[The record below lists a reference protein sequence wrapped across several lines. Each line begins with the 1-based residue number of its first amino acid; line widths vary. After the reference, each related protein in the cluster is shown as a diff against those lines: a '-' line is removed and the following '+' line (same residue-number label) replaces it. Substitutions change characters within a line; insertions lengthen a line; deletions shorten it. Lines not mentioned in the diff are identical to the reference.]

1 MRRTVSAMEARKK
14 FGELLES
21 VYYRGD
27 QVTIERAGKVMA
39 ILVPAAE
46 YEELEAAR
54 QAEGKRRFFEVWD
67 QIRADARE
75 YDDQQVMAD
84 VAAAIRAVRAEP

>member
-27 QVTIERAGKVMA
+27 LVTIERAGKVMA

-46 YEELEAAR
+46 HEELEAAR
-54 QAEGKRRFFEVWD
+54 RAEGKRKFLEAWG
-67 QIRADARE
+67 QIRAEAKE
-75 YDDQQVMAD
+75 YDEDQEMAD
-84 VAAAIRAVRAEP
+84 VAQAIRAVRAEE